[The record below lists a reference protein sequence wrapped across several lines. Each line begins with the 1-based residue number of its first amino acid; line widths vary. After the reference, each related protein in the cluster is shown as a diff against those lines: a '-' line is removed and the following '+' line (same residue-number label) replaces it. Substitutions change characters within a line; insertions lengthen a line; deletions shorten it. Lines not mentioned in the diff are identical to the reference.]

1 MLKVTRSGLQ
11 PYGVAVL
18 TVAIA
23 LLLTHLFQPLLQP
36 TVFILFFPAA
46 TGSALY
52 GGMRSGLLASILSIL
67 VCKYF
72 FIAPIYSLTIADW
85 GTGVRL
91 LVFLLVTLLMTA
103 ISSALRKARRRT
115 EVSMLKLRASEER
128 YRVLAENVPQLVWIT
143 RADGFVEYFNQR
155 WFDYT
160 GLTPDETLGW
170 EWQRVVHPDD
180 LLSTLEQWRTGL
192 AVGNAVEIQYRL
204 KRADGSYR
212 WHIARTLPIRHPNGE
227 IANWFGTGT
236 DIHDQKQAE
245 ETLRQSQERLEF
257 LANASRL
264 LVTSLDYET
273 TLANVACLAVPYL
286 ADICVVDLVDEH
298 QVPHRVAGAHIDPA
312 KEELLYEL
320 VRRYPPL
327 LNKASPLN
335 KVLRSN
341 QSILLPEIPEALVAD
356 YAREAEHRKILQDI
370 GTLCS
375 SIVVPLIARGRSLGG
390 ISFYTLQESGRHYNA
405 ADLAL
410 AEDLAQRVALAVD
423 NARLYRETQ
432 EAEQALRQSES
443 RFRRVVESNM
453 IGIGVW
459 ELNGKIIEA
468 NDALLQ
474 LLGFTQEDLQAGI
487 LSWQGLTPSEYQ
499 PLEEKALQE
508 IETVGIFT
516 PFEKE
521 YIRKDGS
528 RIPVLLG
535 GARFEDMPSSGVFF
549 VLDLTER
556 RRTEQERLHLL
567 EELESKQR
575 LLEAVLQQM
584 PAGIMVAEAPSG
596 RFVLMNEQVQQILRG
611 SFPFVEE
618 VEDYIQYPLF
628 YPDGRLY
635 APEETPLARS
645 LLTGEV
651 VKEEELDI
659 VCGDGIRRTL
669 LTNSTP
675 IRDAEGQIVAAVL
688 TFYDITDRKQVE
700 KVMQDTL
707 QRLNFHVENTPLAVI
722 ERDCDFRITRWSQ
735 EAEKIFGWKAEE
747 VIGKGSQEWQSIFE
761 EDIEVV
767 HNARNRLLTGKETQ
781 NSCRNRSY
789 TKDGS
794 VVHCEWYNSALMD
807 ESGNLVSILSL
818 VLDVTE
824 RARAEEAL
832 RNSQERL
839 KLAQKVGNI
848 GSCEW
853 NLQTGELIWTE
864 ELEALYGLAPGSFG
878 GNYENWVKAIHP
890 DDKAKVERE
899 AMRAVAEGTE
909 FDSEF
914 RILWPDGSMHWIAGK
929 GQTFNDHAGK
939 PWRIIGVNMDIT
951 ERKQA
956 EQERMNLLERER
968 AARAQAEDANRIKDE
983 FLAVLSHELRS
994 PLNPILGWSKLL
1006 QSRNYDAAM
1015 ITRGLQ
1021 IIERNA
1027 KLQTQLIEDLLD
1039 VSRILRGKLS
1049 LTTCPIDLVSTTE
1062 AALETVRLAAS
1073 AKSIEIHTKYE
1084 PNVGQVLGDSGRL
1097 QQIIWNLLSNAIKFT
1112 PNGGRVDIRLSKTCI
1127 LKESHNPKSNYAQ
1140 IQVIDTGKGIN
1151 PSFLPYVF
1159 DYFRQENS
1167 STTRAFG
1174 GLGLGLAIV
1183 RHLVELHG
1191 GTVRAESPGEGQGAT
1206 FSVLLPML
1214 NTDSPTQSDNPTYD
1228 DAPDLSGIQ
1237 VLVVDDEP
1245 DMREFLAFVLEDY
1258 GAQVQVVTSALEA
1271 LDVLPQVKPDIVLSD
1286 IGMPEV
1292 DGYALIRTIR
1302 AMPPE
1307 QGGQIPAIAL
1317 TAYAGEADQT
1327 QALAAG
1333 FQKHVAKPVEPDK
1346 LAAIVA
1352 SLADGK

>member
-1 MLKVTRSGLQ
+1 MNPLQQGRLFILLQSRFMLKVTRSRLQ

-18 TVAIA
+18 TVVIA
-23 LLLTHLFQPLLQP
+23 LLLTHLLQPLLQP

-46 TGSALY
+46 TVSALY
-52 GGMRSGLLASILSIL
+52 GGMESGLLASILSVL

-72 FIAPIYSLTIADW
+72 FIAPVYSLAITNW

-91 LVFLLVTLLMTA
+91 LVFVLVTLLITTV
-103 ISSALRKARRRT
+103 SSALRKARRQA
-115 EVSMLKLRASEER
+115 EVSLLKLRASEEH
-128 YRVLAENVPQLVWIT
+128 YRVLTENVPQLVWIT
-143 RADGFVEYFNQR
+143 RPDGFVEYFNQR
-155 WFDYT
+155 WFNYT

-180 LLSTLEQWRTGL
+180 LPSTLEQWRTGL
-192 AVGNAVEIQYRL
+192 AAGNAVEIQYRL

-212 WHIARTLPIRHPNGE
+212 WHIARTLPLRHPNGE
-227 IANWFGTGT
+227 ISNWFGTGT

-245 ETLRQSQERLEF
+245 ETLRQNQERLEF
-257 LANASRL
+257 LANASHML
-264 LVTSLDYET
+264 FTSLDYET
-273 TLANVACLAVPYL
+273 TLTNVARLAVPYL

-298 QVPHRVAGAHIDPA
+298 QVPHRVAGTHIDPA
-312 KEELLYEL
+312 KEELLHEL

-327 LNKASPLN
+327 LNEVSPLN
-335 KVLRSN
+335 KVLRSG
-341 QSILLPEIPEALVAD
+341 QSILLPEIPESLVAD
-356 YAREAEHRKILQDI
+356 YARNAEHLKILQDI
-370 GTLCS
+370 GTFCS

-390 ISFYTLQESGRHYNA
+390 ISFYTLQASGRHYNT

-423 NARLYRETQ
+423 NARLYQETQ

-443 RFRRVVESNM
+443 RFRQVVESNM

-459 ELNGKIIEA
+459 DLNGKIVEA

-474 LLGFTQEDLQAGI
+474 LLGFTQEDLQAGT
-487 LSWQGLTPSEYQ
+487 LLWQQLTPPEYQ
-499 PLEEKALQE
+499 ELEEKALQE

-528 RIPVLLG
+528 RIPILLG
-535 GARFEDMPSSGVFF
+535 GARFEDTPDSGVFF
-549 VLDLTER
+549 VLDLT
-556 RRTEQERLHLL
+556 
-567 EELESKQR
+567 
-575 LLEAVLQQM
+575 
-584 PAGIMVAEAPSG
+584 
-596 RFVLMNEQVQQILRG
+596 
-611 SFPFVEE
+611 
-618 VEDYIQYPLF
+618 
-628 YPDGRLY
+628 
-635 APEETPLARS
+635 
-645 LLTGEV
+645 
-651 VKEEELDI
+651 
-659 VCGDGIRRTL
+659 
-669 LTNSTP
+669 
-675 IRDAEGQIVAAVL
+675 
-688 TFYDITDRKQVE
+688 DRKQVE
-700 KVMQDTL
+700 AVMRDAL
-707 QRLNFHVENTPLAVI
+707 QKLNFHVENTPLAVI
-722 ERDCDFRITRWSQ
+722 ERDRDFRITRWSK

-761 EDIEVV
+761 EDIEIVN
-767 HNARNRLLTGKETQ
+767 NARTRLLSGIEQQ
-781 NSCRNRSY
+781 NTCRNRSY

-794 VVHCEWYNSALMD
+794 VVHCEWYNSALID
-807 ESGNLVSILSL
+807 ESGNLVSVLSL

-824 RARAEEAL
+824 RERAEEAL

-839 KLAQKVGNI
+839 RLAQKVGKI

-853 NLQTGELIWTE
+853 NLQTGQLIWTE

-878 GNYENWVKAIHP
+878 GKYENWAEALHP
-890 DDKAKVERE
+890 DDKAEVERA
-899 AMRAVAEGTE
+899 AMRAVTEGTD

-914 RILWPDGSMHWIAGK
+914 RILWPDGSIHWIARK
-929 GQTFNDHAGK
+929 AQTFNNDAGK

-956 EQERMNLLERER
+956 EQERMHLLERER
-968 AARAQAEDANRIKDE
+968 AARAQAEAANRIKDE

-1006 QSRNYDAAM
+1006 QSRKYDAAM
-1015 ITRGLQ
+1015 ISRGLE

-1049 LTTCPIDLVSTTE
+1049 LNTCPVDLVSTIE

-1073 AKSIEIHTKYE
+1073 AKLIEIHTVYE
-1084 PNVGQVLGDSGRL
+1084 PDVGQVLGDSGRL

-1112 PNGGRVDIRLSKTCI
+1112 PNGGRVEVRLSVVEELNVGKLNVESSKQFSNLHPCI
-1127 LKESHNPKSNYAQ
+1127 LQPSTSYAQ

-1151 PSFLPYVF
+1151 PDFLPYVF

-1167 STTRAFG
+1167 STTRSFG

-1206 FSVLLPML
+1206 FSVQLPLM
-1214 NTDSPTQSDNPTYD
+1214 TTEREPKQDSPKYN
-1228 DAPDLSGIQ
+1228 DAPDLSGIR

-1258 GAQVQVVTSALEA
+1258 GAQVEVVASAFEALE
-1271 LDVLPQVKPDIVLSD
+1271 VLPQGKPDILLSD
-1286 IGMPEV
+1286 IGMPEM
-1292 DGYALIRTIR
+1292 DGYTLIRKIR

-1307 QGGQIPAIAL
+1307 QGGLLPAIAL
-1317 TAYAGEADQT
+1317 TAYAGEVDQT
-1327 QALAAG
+1327 QALSAG

-1352 SLADGK
+1352 SLARAK